1 MADLEKIYA
10 PKGLVLISPTK
21 LYGYVAGGEPA
32 APADEKRY
40 IETVRRQYY
49 AGLSGTPVPLD
60 AANFLNY
67 GASTTPTLVLIDR
80 NGVVRYYHP
89 GAVGTGAG
97 SSNSSAAGGA
107 GRSLGGLFFQYFKL
121 LPATIVIRQ

>member
-89 GAVGTGAG
+89 GAV
-97 SSNSSAAGGA
+97 SEPVLAARIQALLEGQGG
-107 GRSLGGLFFQYFKL
+107 R
-121 LPATIVIRQ
+121 